1 MLTFVDMSK
10 LKYLSRSV
18 KTHDTLSRKK
28 AQIALPKNTG
38 IAIMEAASEEDSDGA
53 NDQTPAESTDAPK
66 TAKDFADEIL
76 NELIG
81 IVIEAEGGSK
91 TVE

>member
-1 MLTFVDMSK
+1 MSK

-53 NDQTPAESTDAPK
+53 NDQTPAESSDAPKK